1 MQFKKMLGGLA
12 GGTALLIAQLVFAQS
27 PASVRVSFI
36 PVSGEVTFGD
46 TKIEDA
52 ALSPDI
58 RISPSSK
65 NYGNVPVG
73 ASASQMFL
81 ISNLGLATLVITDVQ
96 QLGANV
102 DQFTLDGPGAPQPPP
117 YSMSPGVT
125 IGVQISFR
133 PTSPG
138 AKSATVRVISN
149 DPDES
154 PFDVNLSGVGV
165 APDIAISPTSKNY
178 GLVLKGSSSN
188 QTFSVSN
195 TGAVTLNVTSTTLTG
210 SDPGQYT
217 ISSGG
222 GAFSLAAGAKR
233 DIVISFRPTAL
244 GVKNAIFRVVSN
256 DPDENPLDVALTG
269 TGVAPDIDCTPAA
282 YAYGTV
288 LVDSSA
294 SQSFVVKN
302 TGTAT
307 LNISSTSL
315 MGTDSLEYAISNGGA
330 FSLAPGSTRNITIH
344 FSPHSAGDTNALM
357 RIVSDDADENPL
369 DVPLSGTG
377 VEPEMA
383 VSPDSATYGHV
394 RIGSSAPQTFIISN
408 AGTAELNISATEIA
422 GPDSLQF
429 TIDSGA
435 GPFTLAPG
443 AAQEMAISFRPSL
456 PGAYN
461 ALLKIFSN
469 DADNTPFE
477 VPLSGMGAEP
487 DIKVRPDTVDFA
499 VLMAGRRADATL
511 WIRNVGDFA
520 LVLQSS
526 AIIGP
531 DSADFSAGSFA
542 SASVPAHDSTNIT
555 VTFAPGSLGQ
565 KRAALQIFSD
575 DPDENPLTIPLSGLC
590 SENEAPRLIYFYPPD
605 SARAIAKNAPIQF
618 KLTDYGTGIDP
629 ASLNVIVAGTC
640 IVKDGMDQTSGRV
653 EIDAHPPQL
662 SLWYQPDTCYT
673 VDSVAVEISCTDLAV
688 PPNSFTAQ
696 VYFKLNPA
704 TLTFTH
710 KQSMGPEGGEC
721 LDPLSG
727 IQVRIPPAALTDTV
741 QIMSGTVL
749 NRPDPPAG
757 MRIFEPVFC
766 LSSDGIRFENT
777 VTISMPYTEGQLEEC
792 GLESV
797 LDIYLI
803 RYSTET
809 GLWEQIAPF
818 NADENFVH
826 VQLQAFCYL
835 TLAYAEQQITTPL
848 QLSGHEVVYITYPFT
863 FAVNRLQSNY
873 GNPLE
878 YRFNWGDGTQSTWS
892 ADTSASHIWMNT
904 GNYEIQ
910 VEGRCTADTTLT
922 TLSNT
927 LHIVADIWTS
937 VADGKG
943 NPTAFAIQQNY
954 PNPFNPVTTFNFQIP
969 EESHVRI
976 CIYDLLG
983 KKITTLVD
991 EKRRPGY
998 HQVTWDT
1005 RNLVPSGV
1013 YICHFTAAGFQK
1025 KIKMLLVK

>member
-27 PASVRVSFI
+27 PGSVSVSFI
-36 PVSGEVTFGD
+36 PITGEVTFGD
-46 TKIEDA
+46 SKIEDA

-102 DQFTLDGPGAPQPPP
+102 DQFTLDGPGAPEPPP

-138 AKSATVRVISN
+138 AKSAKVRIISN

-178 GLVLKGSSSN
+178 GQVLKGSSSN

-210 SDPGQYT
+210 SDPGQYA

-244 GVKNAIFRVVSN
+244 GVKNAIFRIASN
-256 DPDENPLDVALTG
+256 DPDENPLDVTLTG
-269 TGVAPDIDCTPAA
+269 TGVAPDIDCSPPA
-282 YAYGTV
+282 GTFGAV

-294 SQSFVVKN
+294 SQTFVVKN

-307 LNISSTSL
+307 LGISSTTL
-315 MGTDSLEYAISNGGA
+315 MGADSLEFAISNGGA
-330 FSLAPGSTRNITIH
+330 FSLAPGSLRNIDIH
-344 FSPHSAGDTNALM
+344 FSPRSAGDKNALM
-357 RIVSDDADENPL
+357 RIVSDDTDENPL

-377 VEPEMA
+377 VEPKIA
-383 VSPDSATYGHV
+383 VLPDSGAYGCV
-394 RIGSSAPQTFIISN
+394 RIGGSASQSFIISN
-408 AGTAELNISATEIA
+408 SGTAELILSATRIA

-435 GPFTLAPG
+435 APLTLAPG
-443 AAQEMAISFRPSL
+443 AAQEIAISFRPSL
-456 PGAYN
+456 PGVNN

-469 DADNTPFE
+469 DAANNPFE
-477 VPLSGMGAEP
+477 VPLTGTGAEP
-487 DIKVRPDTVDFA
+487 DIEVQPDTVDFT
-499 VLMAGRRADATL
+499 VLTAGRRADATL

-520 LVLQSS
+520 LVLQST
-526 AIIGP
+526 AILGP
-531 DSADFSAGSFA
+531 DSADFSAGPLVN
-542 SASVPAHDSTNIT
+542 ASVPAHDSTALT
-555 VTFAPGSLGQ
+555 VTFAPVSLGS
-565 KRAALQIFSD
+565 KSALLQITSD

-590 SENEAPRLIYFYPPD
+590 SENEAPQLIYFYPPD

-618 KLTDYGTGIDP
+618 KMTDHGAGIDP
-629 ASLNVIVAGTC
+629 ASLNMIVAGTC
-640 IVKDGMDQTSGRV
+640 IVKDGMDQTSGLV
-653 EIDAHPPQL
+653 ELDAHPPQL

-673 VDSVAVEISCTDLAV
+673 VDSVAVEINCTDLAF
-688 PPNSFTAQ
+688 PPNAFTAHF
-696 VYFKLNPA
+696 YFKLNPA
-704 TLTFTH
+704 TLTVTH
-710 KQSMGPEGGEC
+710 KQTLGPEGGEWQ
-721 LDPLSG
+721 DPLSG

-741 QIMSGTVL
+741 QIMTGTVL

-757 MRIFEPVFC
+757 IRIFEPVSC
-766 LSSDGIRFENT
+766 LSPDGIRFET
-777 VTISMPYTEGQLEEC
+777 PVTISMPYTEGQLAEC

-797 LDIYLI
+797 LDVNLI

-809 GLWEQIAPF
+809 GKWEQLAPF
-818 NADENFVH
+818 SADEHFVH
-826 VQLQAFCYL
+826 VQLQGFCYL
-835 TLAYAEQQITTPL
+835 SLAYAEQQITAPL
-848 QLSGHEVVYITYPFT
+848 QLAGHETVYINYPFT
-863 FAVNRLQSNY
+863 YAVNRLQSNY

-878 YRFNWGDGTQSTWS
+878 YRFHWGDGTRSNWS
-892 ADTSASHIWMNT
+892 ADTLASHIWMNT

-927 LHIVADIWTS
+927 LHIVADIWTG
-937 VADGKG
+937 VADGKS
-943 NPTAFAIQQNY
+943 NPIAFAIQQNY
-954 PNPFNPVTTFNFQIP
+954 PNPFNPVTTFAFQLP
-969 EESHVRI
+969 VETHVNI
-976 CIYDLLG
+976 NIYDMLG
-983 KKITTLVD
+983 KKIKTLLD

-1013 YICHFTAAGFQK
+1013 YICHFTAGDFQK